1 MFNPDLRGV
10 LKNHLSRYS
19 LVTATAKRAR
29 AISEDAE
36 EKQIILTEK
45 LDACTQRLADCF
57 AEIFSALKIILRN
70 RAFYSYHISHKRSM
84 CQPDKLRKR
93 AQIDHG
99 KLLYQNNLMCLC

>member
-45 LDACTQRLADCF
+45 PVSVAV
-57 AEIFSALKIILRN
+57 
-70 RAFYSYHISHKRSM
+70 SYTHLTLPTKR
-84 CQPDKLRKR
+84 
-93 AQIDHG
+93 IV
-99 KLLYQNNLMCLC
+99 